1 MLKSARCSIDMLKF
15 MAMDDL
21 LVGTEG
27 RNILVIRVQGKE
39 DDLTLQLD
47 PFMNLAIQV

>member
-1 MLKSARCSIDMLKF
+1 MLKF

-21 LVGTEG
+21 LVRTEG
-27 RNILVIRVQGKE
+27 RYTLVTRAQGKE
-39 DDLTLQLD
+39 DDVTLQLD